1 VPINTNTTC
10 FGSLEAATAAGQPN
24 PQCFNKNNWNYSW
37 GFRSRH
43 PGGAHFLMG
52 DGSVQY
58 LNEDINH
65 ATFQRLGGR
74 SDGLTVSL
82 D

>member
-1 VPINTNTTC
+1 
-10 FGSLEAATAAGQPN
+10 
-24 PQCFNKNNWNYSW
+24 
-37 GFRSRH
+37 
-43 PGGAHFLMG
+43 MG

-58 LNEDINH
+58 INEDINH